1 MRHLGKSSL
10 LIRNCEAI
18 AWNDDGADYKRA
30 YKNLLQNDIM
40 QKCSLVLLGLPP
52 PTQCSSDSCRFGDP
66 DSSGGLGDGD
76 ICCPDAWESADV
88 INVELPEIVMQ
99 IAKELNLPT
108 IPFREA
114 IGEYHNEV
122 LKAIRSYEMADQ
134 VHPNEFGYLE
144 MAKQACEILNKIL
157 AASFWAKTDEAQAG
171 ARYTAG
177 LAVVAV
183 GGLFTVFATI
193 SRKGRR
199 GLDAGAKGYG
209 ATDSS
214 VDALLA

>member
-99 IAKELNLPT
+99 IAKELGLPT

-122 LKAIRSYEMADQ
+122 LEAIRSYELADQ
-134 VHPNEFGYLE
+134 IHPNEFGGR
-144 MAKQACEILNKIL
+144 
-157 AASFWAKTDEAQAG
+157 AAGLSGKSLPG
-171 ARYTAG
+171 ARPFLRA
-177 LAVVAV
+177 
-183 GGLFTVFATI
+183 I
-193 SRKGRR
+193 HPHS
-199 GLDAGAKGYG
+199 
-209 ATDSS
+209 
-214 VDALLA
+214 